1 MDNTKEPGIILDK
14 VVLLSAN
21 IDYKT
26 QGKKKDDGGLS
37 YCLALTKFIRSEETE
52 GKELCVIA
60 EFDLMHGV
68 ETPPLDFKATFY
80 LEYKRQENAAMAWSD
95 FKNPMVLAHAIP
107 YLREF
112 VTNMTARMPVP
123 VLILDPVNTILLY
136 QRYKASQ
143 LSAPAP
149 EGNDAKTS

>member
-1 MDNTKEPGIILDK
+1 MDSTKEPGIILDK
-14 VVLLSAN
+14 VVLLAAG
-21 IDYKT
+21 IDYKP
-26 QGKKKDDGGLS
+26 QGKKKDDGGLP
-37 YCLALTKFIRSEETE
+37 YCLALTKFIRSEEAE
-52 GKELCVIA
+52 GKGLCVIA

-80 LEYKRQENAAMAWSD
+80 LEYKRLENASMAWSD

-123 VLILDPVNTILLY
+123 ALILDPVNTILLY
-136 QRYKASQ
+136 QRYKAT
-143 LSAPAP
+143 LSPAP
-149 EGNDAKTS
+149 VPAENEAKPS